1 MTAIQKQ
8 VYNTYNGL
16 QSLFNNT
23 DACHFLVLCTII
35 HESTGHSVNV
45 FRLITRC
52 VLKGWITESFFVND
66 AVAILEYATGHRWN
80 VRCVKTLP
88 AVIQE
93 NEFTEEQWFNP
104 RTGFEHFKR
113 RFLDTL
119 LYSVT
124 VKEGYIKQ
132 YRIYTMG
139 GVK

>member
-1 MTAIQKQ
+1 MTAVQKQ

-35 HESTGHSVNV
+35 HECTGHSVNV
-45 FRLITRC
+45 FRLITHC
-52 VLKGWITESFFVND
+52 VLKGWITESFYVND
-66 AVAILEYATGHRWN
+66 ALAILEYATGRSWS
-80 VRCVKTLP
+80 VRYVGILP
-88 AVIQE
+88 SVVQA

-113 RFLDTL
+113 RYLDTL
-119 LYSVT
+119 LYST
-124 VKEGYIKQ
+124 TIKEGYIKQ

-139 GVK
+139 GIK